1 MRPIAYMNKHWLLKW
16 EQECSE
22 IKFCADTPWKCPASH
37 KNLTGLTFFYFSV
50 RLILLETS
58 FLKINVISQ
67 SLFLA
72 LLTENV
78 LQKYK
83 FISL

>member
-1 MRPIAYMNKHWLLKW
+1 MLKNKILCIYTMQVPSFRQKLNGVD
-16 EQECSE
+16 
-22 IKFCADTPWKCPASH
+22 I
-37 KNLTGLTFFYFSV
+37 FYFSG

-58 FLKINVISQ
+58 YLKINVISQ
-67 SLFLA
+67 SLFLT

>member
-1 MRPIAYMNKHWLLKW
+1 MLKNKILCIYTMQVPSFTQKLNGVD
-16 EQECSE
+16 
-22 IKFCADTPWKCPASH
+22 I
-37 KNLTGLTFFYFSV
+37 FYFSG

-58 FLKINVISQ
+58 YLKINVISQ
-67 SLFLA
+67 SLLLT